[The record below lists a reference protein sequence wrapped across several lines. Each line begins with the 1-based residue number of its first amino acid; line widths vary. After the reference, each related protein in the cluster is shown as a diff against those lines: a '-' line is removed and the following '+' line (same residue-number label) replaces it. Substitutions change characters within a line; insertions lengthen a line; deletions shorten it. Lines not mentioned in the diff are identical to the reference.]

1 MALPLLFIL
10 GGSLLRAAGPTIA
23 RKLIGMGAKK
33 ATKQVIKNTA
43 QKARTIT
50 SKNVGNLKKSK
61 DLQKSAKKMQEL
73 KSKKSTTTTKKPTTT
88 TKKPTTTTKKPT
100 TTTKKPT
107 TTTKKPTTTTKKPT
121 TTTKKKPTSTTK
133 KTTNK
138 KTTTKKGLTGA
149 SIKKKTPAIIAV
161 VGAGSTVGT
170 LMKEGSGQKKAKGDI
185 PKTLPKSRPSGVRK
199 QKDFGMGMVDDFG
212 KGRKTS
218 DMEGGTAPIK
228 PKAKAKPKSTPKIK
242 EMPKKKSKNI
252 TAGGNVGFGPKGN
265 IFPSNAAERKRLM
278 DKYGGTGSAAAKAA
292 AQGKQG
298 NLKKVRS

>member
-73 KSKKSTTTTKKPTTT
+73 KSKKS
-88 TKKPTTTTKKPT
+88 TTTTKKPT

>member
-73 KSKKSTTTTKKPTTT
+73 KSKKS
-88 TKKPTTTTKKPT
+88 T